1 MHIHEQCSSPLL
13 GVFVSLYSMMFVR
26 ELESELGLRGGC
38 TGEKLN
44 AFAVFCDG
52 RGIQRA

>member
-1 MHIHEQCSSPLL
+1 MFQSSVR
-13 GVFVSLYSMMFVR
+13 GVFVGLYSMMFVR